1 MKNLFSALA
10 REYDK
15 NFSLSANYPKGF
27 GDLFI
32 NWMIDKHPEYVMY
45 HVERVRGSRQHMI
58 LEASLAIYMNGEVNI
73 EFFDE
78 SLLVAGK
85 RRDNI
90 LMRNLFVLLASP

>member
-1 MKNLFSALA
+1 M
-10 REYDK
+10 
-15 NFSLSANYPKGF
+15 
-27 GDLFI
+27 
-32 NWMIDKHPEYVMY
+32 DKHPDYVLY
-45 HVERVRGSRQHMI
+45 HVEQVQGSRKDMI

-90 LMRNLFVLLASP
+90 LMRNLFVLLALP